1 MTWTPSGKRILYLE
15 DEAIIALDTTD
26 TLRDMGFGTIDLCHS
41 LEMAEAALSSAA
53 PDLALLDVNLS
64 HGRTSLD
71 LGRRLRDAG
80 VPVVFATGYS
90 ADSLP
95 LDETAVVVEKPL
107 TPASL
112 ERALHQAADSAGSRA
127 PDA

>member
-26 TLRDMGFGTIDLCHS
+26 TLRDLGFATIDLCHS
-41 LEMAEAALSSAA
+41 LEMAEAALNSGM

-71 LGRRLRDAG
+71 LGRRLREAG

-90 ADSLP
+90 AESLP
-95 LDETAVVVEKPL
+95 LDSAAVVVEKPL
-107 TPASL
+107 TPVAL
-112 ERALHQAADSAGSRA
+112 EKALEQAAAAAAS
-127 PDA
+127 P

>member
-15 DEAIIALDTTD
+15 DEAIIALDTSD
-26 TLRDMGFGTIDLCHS
+26 TLRDMGFDAIDLCHS
-41 LEMAEAALSSAA
+41 LEMAEAALNGGP

-71 LGRRLRDAG
+71 LGRRLREAG

-90 ADSLP
+90 AASLP
-95 LDETAVVVEKPL
+95 LDDTAVVVEKPL
-107 TPASL
+107 TPHAL
-112 ERALHQAADSAGSRA
+112 ERALRQAVDNVA
-127 PDA
+127 

>member
-15 DEAIIALDTTD
+15 DEAIIALDTSD
-26 TLRDMGFGTIDLCHS
+26 TLRDLGFEAIDLCHS
-41 LEMAEAALSSAA
+41 LEMAEAAFSGTR

-71 LGRRLRDAG
+71 FGRRLREAG

-95 LDETAVVVEKPL
+95 VDDSAVVVVEKPL
-107 TPASL
+107 TPHAL
-112 ERALHQAADSAGSRA
+112 ERALERAARGAGA
-127 PDA
+127 

>member
-1 MTWTPSGKRILYLE
+1 VKWTPSGKRILYLE

-26 TLRDMGFGTIDLCHS
+26 TLRDMGFAAIDLCHS
-41 LEMAEAALSSAA
+41 LEMAEAALNGAA

-64 HGRTSLD
+64 HGRTSLEF
-71 LGRRLRDAG
+71 GRKLREAG

-95 LDETAVVVEKPL
+95 LDDSAVVVEKPL
-107 TPASL
+107 TQAAL
-112 ERALHQAADSAGSRA
+112 ERALHQAAA
-127 PDA
+127 PADE

>member
-15 DEAIIALDTTD
+15 DEAIIALDTSD
-26 TLRDMGFGTIDLCHS
+26 TLHDLGFAQIDLCHS
-41 LEMAEAALSSAA
+41 LEMAEAALAA
-53 PDLALLDVNLS
+53 AMPDLALLDVNLS

-71 LGRRLRDAG
+71 LGRRLRAEG

-95 LDETAVVVEKPL
+95 LDSTAVVVEKPL
-107 TPASL
+107 TQSAL
-112 ERALHQAADSAGSRA
+112 EKALDEAVGATAK
-127 PDA
+127 